1 MNFVYIIEEE
11 EEREP
16 EYDIEPK
23 GSFEELSVL

>member
-1 MNFVYIIEEE
+1 MNFVYIIEE